1 MEISRKTDYALRM
14 LAELV
19 RHPNEILSVRTAAEA
34 NDVPYSFARSIQH
47 DLAKQG
53 LIESVRG
60 SHGGMRLAADPAK
73 TTLRE
78 VVEAIQG
85 RIPIESCATAG
96 PNGTPCTRMSTCH
109 FHPVWSGANEILA
122 SFFDSVTLAEVVD
135 GTGHPRVPE
144 RFTRL
149 DAFPL
154 PPIDEEGECP
164 HAADGLAEDA
174 SDAVAEG

>member
-14 LAELV
+14 IAELV
-19 RHPNEILSVRTAAEA
+19 RHPNEILSVRAAAEA

-60 SHGGMRLAADPAK
+60 SHGGMRLATDPDT
-73 TTLRE
+73 TTLLE

-96 PNGTPCTRMSTCH
+96 PDGTPCPRMSTCH
-109 FHPVWSGANEILA
+109 FHPVWSGANEVLA
-122 SFFDSVTLAEVVD
+122 AFFDSVTLSEVVD
-135 GTGHPRVPE
+135 GTGHPHLPQRYAEP
-144 RFTRL
+144 
-149 DAFPL
+149 DAFSCVP
-154 PPIDEEGECP
+154 
-164 HAADGLAEDA
+164 
-174 SDAVAEG
+174 VAELFSDPKQRVSE